1 MFTKNTKIYRLFIG
15 IVIVFFTIGLHDV
28 QASVECDFGDIQEV
42 EYAGG
47 VPTPSGSSCFLSII
61 NDESQPLTITNI
73 TIDSHSMEFTH
84 INSDDG
90 SWSCSYTQTSPAPD
104 FAGQTVCTPS
114 STLILQPGEN
124 SGSDNFEL
132 VFTYENTS
140 ATTHN
145 PPTQLDLSS
154 IVANG
159 VYGTEHNA
167 QLSPTLWNVNV
178 VDSTPPTPPASPGIG
193 NVEGYVYFDD
203 NNNDK
208 RDSGEE
214 GAEDVSIKLQY
225 AGADGKFGT
234 DDDKKYK
241 DKTNKKGK
249 FHFDK
254 LDPGKYKL
262 KIADG
267 EMQDFYLTAE
277 KDKVNGKSNFSLNE
291 NETKKRDFG
300 YDRDRDEHGK
310 TKNNNLSYLKSGFTL
325 SVNSIID
332 YLIALVK

>member
-1 MFTKNTKIYRLFIG
+1 MFTKNTNIYSLVII
-15 IVIVFFTIGLHDV
+15 IVIAFFTVGYYDV
-28 QASVECDFGDIQEV
+28 QASVKCDFGDVQEV
-42 EYAGG
+42 EYVSG
-47 VPTPSGSSCFLSII
+47 VPTPSGNSCFLSII
-61 NDESQPLTITNI
+61 NDESQPLTITNV

-84 INSDDG
+84 INNDDG

-104 FAGQTVCTPS
+104 FAGQTVCIPS

-124 SGSDNFEL
+124 SGSNNFEL
-132 VFTYENTS
+132 VFAYENTS

-159 VYGTEHNA
+159 VYGTEHSA
-167 QLSPTLWNVNV
+167 QLSTTLWNVKV
-178 VDSTPPTPPASPGIG
+178 IEPTSD
-193 NVEGYVYFDD
+193 VEGYIYFDD
-203 NNNDK
+203 NDNNK

-214 GAEDVSIKLQY
+214 GVEDVSVKLQY

-234 DDDKKYK
+234 NDDKKYK

-249 FHFDK
+249 FHFEK
-254 LDPGKYKL
+254 LAPGKYKL

-277 KDKVNGKSNFSLNE
+277 KDKVNGRSHFSLKE
-291 NETKKRDFG
+291 GETKRRDFG
-300 YDRDRDEHGK
+300 YDRNRDEHGK
-310 TKNNNLSYLKSGFTL
+310 IKNNVHFLKSGKTSLFY
-325 SVNSIID
+325 SIIR
-332 YLIALVK
+332 YIEAIF